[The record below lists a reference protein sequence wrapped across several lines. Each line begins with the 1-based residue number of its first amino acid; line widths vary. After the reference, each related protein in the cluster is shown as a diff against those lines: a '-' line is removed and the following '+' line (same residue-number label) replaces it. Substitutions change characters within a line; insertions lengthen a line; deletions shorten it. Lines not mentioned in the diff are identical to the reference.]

1 MSYVFE
7 KVGKNKE
14 LWTKIGFR
22 DLELEKIPYSK
33 YLFWCSDKKNSIFL
47 FHVGN
52 NRGDTPNYFDLSYK
66 MRIIRIAVVESIEA
80 GETRAESIYNI
91 KRISIPKPV
100 WEERA
105 EILKNIEES
114 MNEAVHALKLD
125 VHVKICCEP
134 ECVDVDYNGR

>member
-14 LWTKIGFR
+14 LWTTIAFR

-33 YLFWCSDKKNSIFL
+33 YLFWCADKKNSIFL
-47 FHVGN
+47 FQIGN

-66 MRIIRIAVVESIEA
+66 MRIVRIAVVESIEA

-91 KRISIPKPV
+91 QRISVPKSV
-100 WEERA
+100 WEERD

-114 MNEAVHALKLD
+114 MNENFHSLKLD
-125 VHVKICCEP
+125 VHVKIRCEP

>member
-14 LWTKIGFR
+14 LWTTIGFR

-33 YLFWCSDKKNSIFL
+33 YHFWCSDKKDNIFL

-52 NRGDTPNYFDLSYK
+52 NRGDAPTYYDLSYK
-66 MRIIRIAVVESIEA
+66 MRIIRIAVVELIEA

-91 KRISIPKPV
+91 QRISVPKSV

-114 MNEAVHALKLD
+114 MNEDVRSLKLD
-125 VHVKICCEP
+125 VHVKINWEQ
-134 ECVDVDYNGR
+134 ECVDGEYNGR

>member
-1 MSYVFE
+1 MSFAFE

-33 YLFWCSDKKNSIFL
+33 YHFWCADKKNNIFL

-52 NRGDTPNYFDLSYK
+52 DREDTPNYFDLSYK
-66 MRIIRIAVVESIEA
+66 MRIVRIAVVESIEA

-91 KRISIPKPV
+91 QRISIPKSV
-100 WEERA
+100 WEERD

-114 MNEAVHALKLD
+114 MNEDVRSLKLD
-125 VHVKICCEP
+125 VHVKINCEP
-134 ECVDVDYNGR
+134 ECVDADYNGR